1 MTAAPAAAG
10 QPGGDDLTAR
20 IFQALDPEFD
30 LRAINGTYVVVPKG
44 VRWFA
49 GHSLGNIAR
58 QISDHPGSAADL
70 AGPGQ
75 IAATT
80 SSAESASAP

>member
-1 MTAAPAAAG
+1 MTVAPAAAG

-20 IFQALDPEFD
+20 IFRALYPEFD
-30 LRAINGTYVVVPKG
+30 LRAINGTYVVVPKD

-58 QISDHPGSAADL
+58 QISDHDHPGPTVSP
-70 AGPGQ
+70 AGPRQ
-75 IAATT
+75 IVAPT
-80 SSAESASAP
+80 S